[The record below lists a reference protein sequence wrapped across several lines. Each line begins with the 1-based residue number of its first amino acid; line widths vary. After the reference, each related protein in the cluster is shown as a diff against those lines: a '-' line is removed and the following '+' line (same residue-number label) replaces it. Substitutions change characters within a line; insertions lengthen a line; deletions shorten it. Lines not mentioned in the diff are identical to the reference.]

1 MDVWVGRVPRGP
13 EERAGEQ
20 EEREREI
27 FRKEMNSLGFG
38 PDL

>member
-13 EERAGEQ
+13 EGRAREQ

-27 FRKEMNSLGFG
+27 QEGNEQ
-38 PDL
+38 PWIWA